1 MVNNDQEYETFY
13 HLEELFIDSITNV
26 KLLGGAE
33 ISYTGFGGRGRNTK
47 SSKFKPKQ
55 FDSDLTPAPPV
66 GFNVTFQCPEGY
78 VFNSDWFATPFLMM
92 TCQVCSRVNN
102 QKFNSVFQSD
112 GSFDVPD
119 WEAYQCVLRK
129 RY

>member
-92 TCQVCSRVNN
+92 TCQVFSRVNN
-102 QKFNSVFQSD
+102 
-112 GSFDVPD
+112 
-119 WEAYQCVLRK
+119 
-129 RY
+129 

>member
-1 MVNNDQEYETFY
+1 MSSFWEVQKSAIQG
-13 HLEELFIDSITNV
+13 LEEEVEILIQGSFNLF
-26 KLLGGAE
+26 KH
-33 ISYTGFGGRGRNTK
+33 
-47 SSKFKPKQ
+47 
-55 FDSDLTPAPPV
+55 FDLDLTPAAPV

-102 QKFNSVFQSD
+102 QKFDSMFQSD